1 MYGNKVCH
9 CMMFTHHSGHCYGK
23 KKLTPRVCNEID
35 HEICHHIVKVVW
47 GSAIVHYAKPNV
59 AIFNIAIFIQFNPY
73 SFNIIF
79 LFIQFNLRSFNSIP
93 IVILFNLYSFNS
105 IFRSIQLNFCILLIQ
120 FRYWFNLIS
129 VFIQFNFSINSI
141 QCPIHSIQFSYSF
154 NSIRLYSFN
163 LRTHSFNLGVWVEKS
178 RGTETFARFETS
190 VFSFGRFVFLES
202 FCTVLSLRQW
212 TKKS

>member
-1 MYGNKVCH
+1 MKY
-9 CMMFTHHSGHCYGK
+9 
-23 KKLTPRVCNEID
+23 PRRIYFVTLEYLRVN
-35 HEICHHIVKVVW
+35 
-47 GSAIVHYAKPNV
+47 YAKPNV

-190 VFSFGRFVFLES
+190 VFSFGRFFFWCHSVQFFRLDNGRRKAKEGS
-202 FCTVLSLRQW
+202 
-212 TKKS
+212 

>member
-1 MYGNKVCH
+1 MRTLYSHVAQACLFRMNVIMLYWTRQRYVWIPYVYNKRMTNQRCV
-9 CMMFTHHSGHCYGK
+9 Y
-23 KKLTPRVCNEID
+23 
-35 HEICHHIVKVVW
+35 
-47 GSAIVHYAKPNV
+47 YAKPNV

-163 LRTHSFNLGVWVEKS
+163 LRTHSFNLGVWV
-178 RGTETFARFETS
+178 
-190 VFSFGRFVFLES
+190 
-202 FCTVLSLRQW
+202 
-212 TKKS
+212 